1 MLLTDWEMEMRC
13 IEKMIA
19 REMNHPE
26 LRQWSSEPLDR
37 SLIWLIWSM
46 GASAGLGPALRAAVA
61 AAVYL
66 VHRGLEVHEVE
77 RAQPGGGGV
86 SATAVL
92 AGDFFSSK
100 YYLLLAKYG
109 LVSLVGVLSGGVRRV
124 NELKVRRRSWRWDE
138 DPEGYVALC
147 AEIETGVVR
156 GLLRGLSLR
165 DPWPEVVRAAGRGFA
180 LVRGGEWGHG
190 GALPSLMDLHVWAST
205 TAEERRALEE
215 SEGSGRVRALYAKY
229 NAGDWVTDQLTEVCS
244 SIRSRLAS
252 LPRLGAEGL
261 ERMCSEW
268 EAAWASWVPV
278 AKER

>member
-1 MLLTDWEMEMRC
+1 MLLTDWEMEMRS

-66 VHRGLEVHEVE
+66 VYRGLEVHEVE

-124 NELKVRRRSWRWDE
+124 NELKVRRRSWRWEE

-190 GALPSLMDLHVWAST
+190 GRCPL
-205 TAEERRALEE
+205 
-215 SEGSGRVRALYAKY
+215 
-229 NAGDWVTDQLTEVCS
+229 
-244 SIRSRLAS
+244 
-252 LPRLGAEGL
+252 
-261 ERMCSEW
+261 
-268 EAAWASWVPV
+268 
-278 AKER
+278 